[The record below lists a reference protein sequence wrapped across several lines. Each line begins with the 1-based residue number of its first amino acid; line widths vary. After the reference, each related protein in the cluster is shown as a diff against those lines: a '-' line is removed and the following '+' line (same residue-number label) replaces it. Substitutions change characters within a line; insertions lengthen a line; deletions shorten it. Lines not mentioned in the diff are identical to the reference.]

1 VIKRWGRS
9 CLAERRTPLSWP
21 ALWATIIW
29 GFSFIATKI
38 ALKELS
44 PFTLTAVRFGIG
56 GLLLL
61 LVQVHQ
67 NRNFFKAFSG
77 KDWLHVLLLA
87 VVGVAGHSLLQS
99 YGLLYTTAIDTGW
112 IIAVYPIFIT
122 IGGRLFLG
130 EIITRRKVA
139 GIALGFLGVFLIIS
153 KGKCSFSLFQSAS
166 TFGDLLI
173 LGSAFTWTAFTVG
186 GRGFLSKYSSL
197 SAMTPIMIVGFLI
210 TLPFSGGIGG
220 WTVLFHLSLSA
231 WASVLFLGILCSGLA
246 FLFWYSALEKVES
259 SMIGVY
265 LYLEPFVTLIAAFL
279 FLDESVE
286 WITLFGGGLTLL
298 GVYLTTRTFTKKT
311 EESKQKK

>member
-1 VIKRWGRS
+1 M
-9 CLAERRTPLSWP
+9 SWP

-61 LVQVHQ
+61 LVQVRQ

-77 KDWLHVLLLA
+77 KDWLHVFLLA
-87 VVGVAGHSLLQS
+87 VVGVTGHTLLQS
-99 YGLLYTTAIDTGW
+99 YGLLYTTAVDTGW
-112 IIAVYPIFIT
+112 IIAVYPIFIA

-139 GIALGFLGVFLIIS
+139 GIALGFLGVFFIIS
-153 KGKCSFSLFQSAS
+153 KGNYSFSLLQSAS

-210 TLPFSGGIGG
+210 TLPFSGGIEG

-231 WASVLFLGILCSGLA
+231 WASVLFLGVFCSGLA

-298 GVYLTTRTFTKKT
+298 GVYLTTWTFAKKT
-311 EESKQKK
+311 EKGCLDCRD